1 MQRAISILGGSKA
14 LGLNPS
20 NPQDWIYI
28 VRKGFPTATLISF
41 ASRTGM
47 TNIELAQILG
57 VSVRVL
63 ASRRSKKTSLT
74 SYESERLLRAATVIA
89 RAHEVFGNFAKG
101 LSWLRAPKASFG
113 GATLMSLVDTEP
125 GTELILD
132 LLGRVEHG
140 IFA

>member
-1 MQRAISILGGSKA
+1 MKRAISILGGAKA

-20 NPQDWIYI
+20 TPRDWIYI

-89 RAHEVFGNFAKG
+89 RAHEVFGNYAKG
-101 LSWLRAPKASFG
+101 LAWLQEQKTSFG
-113 GATLMSLVDTEP
+113 GTTPMSLVDTEP
-125 GTELILD
+125 GTELVLD
-132 LLGRVEHG
+132 FLGRIEHG

>member
-1 MQRAISILGGSKA
+1 MKRAISILGGSKA
-14 LGLNPS
+14 LGVNPS
-20 NPQDWIYI
+20 TPRDWIYI

-57 VSVRVL
+57 VSVRAL

-89 RAHEVFGNFAKG
+89 RSHEVFGNFAKG
-101 LSWLRAPKASFG
+101 LAWLRASKTSFG
-113 GATLMSLVDTEP
+113 GSTPMSLMDTEP
-125 GTELILD
+125 GTELVLE
-132 LLGRVEHG
+132 LLGRIEHG
-140 IFA
+140 LYA